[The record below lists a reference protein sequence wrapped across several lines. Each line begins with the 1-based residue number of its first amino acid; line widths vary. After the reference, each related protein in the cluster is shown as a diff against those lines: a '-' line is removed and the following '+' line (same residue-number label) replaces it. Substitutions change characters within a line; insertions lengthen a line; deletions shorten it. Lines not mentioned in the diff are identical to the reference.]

1 MRFKTKLFAL
11 ALLVPGLAQ
20 AALNV
25 VATSS
30 STAALV
36 REVAGEHAKV
46 TVLVPPD
53 RDLHYVQARPSMMR
67 DLRAADLVTAIGGDL
82 EVGWLPVAIQ
92 QAANPRILPG
102 RPGYFE
108 AATHVT
114 LLAAGGVADRAQ
126 GDVHPTGNP
135 HLNMDPV
142 RMAQVGLALADR
154 LAELDPANAK
164 DFRQR
169 AADFKRRTEQR
180 LPKWRERTAGHPG
193 AVVFHPDVV
202 YLLDRFAVPLLGTL
216 EPVPGV
222 PPTASHIKSLNEKL
236 KGRNGVVLF
245 TSYQPAAAPKALAQ
259 SLGWP
264 VAQLPLEAPVDANG
278 DAYLDHIDK
287 WIEALAQARR

>member
-1 MRFKTKLFAL
+1 MQIKFKLLAL

-36 REVAGEHAKV
+36 REVAGDRAKV

-67 DLRAADLVTAIGGDL
+67 DLRAADLVTAIGGEL

-102 RPGYFE
+102 QPGYFE
-108 AATHVT
+108 AAAQVT
-114 LLAAGGVADRAQ
+114 LIDAGRPADRAQ
-126 GDVHPTGNP
+126 GDVHPAGNP

-142 RMAQVGLALADR
+142 RMAQVALALGDR
-154 LAELDPANAK
+154 LAELDPAGAA
-164 DFRQR
+164 DFRKR

-180 LPKWRERTAGHPG
+180 LPQWRERTAGHPG

-202 YLLDRFAVPLLGTL
+202 YLLDRFSVPMLGSL

-222 PPTASHIKSLNEKL
+222 PPTASHIKSLTERL

-259 SLGWP
+259 TLGWP
-264 VAQLPLEAPVDANG
+264 VTQLPLEAPLDANG

-287 WIEALAQARR
+287 WIEALAKARR